1 MCALLNGKIGKCK
14 LKKIGNA
21 REWISIKFI
30 IKKVI
35 YQMEYLGSCLCKGIK
50 FKVIGDFESFYL
62 CHCRYCRKDT
72 GSAHA
77 ANLFSTTAK
86 LEWIKT
92 ETEIKIFQ
100 PHKSNHVKA
109 FCTNCGSALPNLQ
122 MDGNLLVVPAGCLDT
137 ILETRP
143 IAHIFTS
150 NKASWDESLEEID
163 KFERFPE

>member
-1 MCALLNGKIGKCK
+1 
-14 LKKIGNA
+14 
-21 REWISIKFI
+21 
-30 IKKVI
+30 
-35 YQMEYLGSCLCKGIK
+35 MEYLGSCLCKGIK
-50 FKVIGDFESFYL
+50 FKVSGDFENFYL

-86 LEWIKT
+86 LKWIKT

-122 MDGNLLVVPAGCLDT
+122 MDGKLLVVPAGCLDT
-137 ILETRP
+137 KLAKRP
-143 IAHIFTS
+143 DAHIFIS
-150 NKASWDESLEEID
+150 NKASWDESLEEIN
-163 KFERFPE
+163 KFERFPG